1 MRYQDEQ
8 QINELERLFIRLSVL
23 IILFIAIMTV
33 ITILTVKGCSNDKL
47 KTIEFKEKYYETKL
61 KDLQ

>member
-23 IILFIAIMTV
+23 IVLFIAI
-33 ITILTVKGCSNDKL
+33 IATIIVLTVKGCSN
-47 KTIEFKEKYYETKL
+47 TVAPVHFKEEYTPTKFNKL
-61 KDLQ
+61 

>member
-33 ITILTVKGCSNDKL
+33 ITILTVKGCSNTVAPVKFRESYTPTKFNKL
-47 KTIEFKEKYYETKL
+47 
-61 KDLQ
+61 